1 MVKKQ
6 ASIASVSNV
15 NSSYVIILCFMHVIY
30 NFYIRRYLQLQLHNV
45 RLRNVA
51 LLKKTVSLQEQIQQ
65 LQLTLN
71 EYHLKVNSVNS
82 TIVSYFFFLLV
93 IIIFD

>member
-1 MVKKQ
+1 MFY
-6 ASIASVSNV
+6 AC
-15 NSSYVIILCFMHVIY
+15 YIY

-51 LLKKTVSLQEQIQQ
+51 LLKKTVSLQEQVQQ
-65 LQLTLN
+65 LQLELN
-71 EYHLKVNSVNS
+71 EYRLKVNSVNS
-82 TIVSYFFFLLV
+82 AIVSYFFFLLV